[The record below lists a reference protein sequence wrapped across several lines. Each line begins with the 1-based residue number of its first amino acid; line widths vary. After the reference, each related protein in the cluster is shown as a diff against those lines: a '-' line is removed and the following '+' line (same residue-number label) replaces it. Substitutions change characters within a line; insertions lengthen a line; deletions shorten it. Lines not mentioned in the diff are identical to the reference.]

1 MPAPTPPENKVVDL
15 AKFKREREQ
24 QQTEASQPPSPPTV
38 ADIHIR
44 LSANG
49 DVTWDSHNLTAETA
63 LLLATG
69 CNMAQASALK
79 EYLIGLP

>member
-1 MPAPTPPENKVVDL
+1 MPGLTPPENKVVDL
-15 AKFKREREQ
+15 AKFKRERQEH
-24 QQTEASQPPSPPTV
+24 TEALKPPPPPTV

-69 CNMAQASALK
+69 CNMAQASVLR
-79 EYLIGLP
+79 ELLVGQP